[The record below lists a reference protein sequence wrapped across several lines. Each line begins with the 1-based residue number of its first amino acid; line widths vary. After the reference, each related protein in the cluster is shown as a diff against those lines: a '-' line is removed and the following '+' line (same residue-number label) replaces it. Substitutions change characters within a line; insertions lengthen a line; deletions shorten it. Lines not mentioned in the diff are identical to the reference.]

1 MRKPKSIPKNIKNIL
16 KDKRINHT
24 PYNDN
29 IIKSIDM
36 LYYPSKYP
44 VGLRSKILFAISKS
58 WFVATTKT
66 VNKCIPELKDYKNCI
81 MSDQMEELNDKIM
94 RILQIPKNLII

>member
-1 MRKPKSIPKNIKNIL
+1 MRKPKFIPENIKNIL
-16 KDKRINHT
+16 KDRRVNLIR
-24 PYNDN
+24 YNDN
-29 IIKSIDM
+29 IVQSTDM

-66 VNKCIPELKDYKNCI
+66 VNKF
-81 MSDQMEELNDKIM
+81 Q
-94 RILQIPKNLII
+94 

>member
-1 MRKPKSIPKNIKNIL
+1 MKKSKNKSYNEKTKISFLNIKNIL

-29 IIKSIDM
+29 IIKSTDM

-44 VGLRSKILFAISKS
+44 VGL
-58 WFVATTKT
+58 
-66 VNKCIPELKDYKNCI
+66 KDKNFICHF
-81 MSDQMEELNDKIM
+81 
-94 RILQIPKNLII
+94 